1 MSTAIILA
9 GGFGTR
15 LQTVIKNIPKPMA
28 PIHGRP
34 FLEHLMFYWKN
45 QGITQFIL
53 SVGYLHEKI
62 VTYFGNSFHGCQII
76 YAIEKKP
83 LGTGGAL
90 LHALSYYHDTK
101 PVLMMNGDTFFAIN
115 YNDFLH
121 FHQTNQSILSLALYQ
136 VQKNDRYTGILIDQN
151 EQIISFEDP
160 GDYNTNKCIINGG
173 VYLID
178 PAIIKYPVF
187 EANKKLS
194 FEQDVFLYLQK
205 QKAKITG
212 RIFDSVFIDIG
223 VPTDYQRASDV
234 LSVRLMSPIDVS
246 SV

>member
-1 MSTAIILA
+1 MNTAIILA

-28 PIHGRP
+28 PIHARP

-45 QGITQFIL
+45 QGITRFIL
-53 SVGYLHEKI
+53 SVGYLYENI
-62 VTYFGNSFHGCQII
+62 VTYFGSAFQGCQII
-76 YAIEKKP
+76 YAVEKEP

-90 LHALSYYHDTK
+90 LHALSYYHGTK
-101 PVLMMNGDTFFAIN
+101 PILVMNGDTFFAIN

-121 FHQTNQSILSLALYQ
+121 FHQTNQSILSLALHQ
-136 VQKNDRYTGILIDQN
+136 VQKNDRYTGILSDQN
-151 EQIISFEDP
+151 EQIISFSDP
-160 GDYNTNKCIINGG
+160 GEQNTNKCIINGG
-173 VYLID
+173 LYLID
-178 PAIIKYPVF
+178 PAIIKHLAF
-187 EANKKLS
+187 KTDKKVSL
-194 FEQDVFLYLQK
+194 EQDVFPYLQK
-205 QKAKITG
+205 QKEKISG

-223 VPTDYQRASDV
+223 VPTDYQRAAGV